1 MRIVV
6 IMDRNS
12 NRCANTEALHRYE
25 REMDAN
31 ERAYDERESCMFV
44 ELDEHIEAIQAI
56 LEMYEMQDNGMEYV
70 KDRI

>member
-12 NRCANTEALHRYE
+12 NRCAMSEALGRYE
-25 REMDAN
+25 REMEAN

-56 LEMYEMQDNGMEYV
+56 L
-70 KDRI
+70 